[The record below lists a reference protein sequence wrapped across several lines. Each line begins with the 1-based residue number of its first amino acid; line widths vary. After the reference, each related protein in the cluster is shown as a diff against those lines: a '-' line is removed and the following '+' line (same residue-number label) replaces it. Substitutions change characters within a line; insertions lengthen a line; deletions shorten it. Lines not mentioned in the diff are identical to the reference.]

1 MPLRR
6 CRQRRDSKLTRW
18 LIKGAARKYAT
29 KKEASTRLGA
39 LTVKRQISFFFP
51 TYFFMPRRQL
61 KCRLSQI
68 VPEAAA
74 YYHLFK
80 SDNAHLWPTLSLSL
94 PPSPLS
100 CSLGLNASAK
110 LNDNIFDTDS
120 CQLTVCSACHGNLSS
135 LPKCLVRSALSPSP
149 SLSLTYT
156 LTLTLLTSDA
166 ISRHWAASSV
176 V

>member
-1 MPLRR
+1 
-6 CRQRRDSKLTRW
+6 
-18 LIKGAARKYAT
+18 
-29 KKEASTRLGA
+29 
-39 LTVKRQISFFFP
+39 
-51 TYFFMPRRQL
+51 MPRRQL

-68 VPEAAA
+68 VPQAAA

-135 LPKCLVRSALSPSP
+135 LPKCLVRCALSPSP

-156 LTLTLLTSDA
+156 LSRSLQTRSHATELPVRSCNFKNIHKVSKKKEKEVKSILRAAGESADTL
-166 ISRHWAASSV
+166 
-176 V
+176 

>member
-1 MPLRR
+1 
-6 CRQRRDSKLTRW
+6 
-18 LIKGAARKYAT
+18 
-29 KKEASTRLGA
+29 
-39 LTVKRQISFFFP
+39 
-51 TYFFMPRRQL
+51 MPRRQL

-135 LPKCLVRSALSPSP
+135 LPKCLVRCALSPSP

-156 LTLTLLTSDA
+156 LSLAHFRRDLTPLSCQFGRVILKTYTKWVKKKEKEVKSILRAAGESADTLYGK
-166 ISRHWAASSV
+166 III
-176 V
+176 